1 MSKILVTGATG
12 RLGAN
17 VVRALLERGDEVR
30 CLVMPNDP
38 AAKKLD
44 RLDVEI
50 VEADLR
56 DTERLQ
62 EAVRGV
68 DKVAHFAAIMDVRPA
83 GMSLVEYFDI
93 NTRASFALAD
103 AAQANGVEKFLYT
116 STTAVY
122 DTGTLTVV
130 PTPED
135 VELRPNA
142 DYGVTKVAS
151 EAALMALAYRYDLPT
166 IIHRPSYIMACDQV
180 LVFGKPGPVI
190 GSLKAAATDP
200 HSATYTPDLG
210 EPWKDLEEKARANP
224 DLSLIP
230 YGPAA
235 QPLSAVA
242 ASRGSTGSPRPELVE
257 GRSCGSPG
265 RDSRQV
271 SRARQAELVPWQW
284 HVTDVRDCVQAAL
297 LSLDNTT
304 IERDIFTI
312 AGPPPANFEEVVT
325 YKCSK
330 LGTPYEEVHTAV
342 TWRLDFDISKAREL
356 LGYSPEYDVFRMID
370 DAIAF
375 RNGEDIGVIPA

>member
-1 MSKILVTGATG
+1 MNRILVTGATG

-17 VVRALLERGDEVR
+17 VVKALLERGDEVR

-38 AAKKLD
+38 AAGKLD
-44 RLDVEI
+44 GMDVEI

-56 DTERLQ
+56 DTERVQ
-62 EAVRGV
+62 AAVKGV
-68 DKVAHFAAIMDVRPA
+68 GKVAHFAAIMDVRPA

-180 LVFGKPGPVI
+180 LIFGKPGPVV
-190 GSLKAAATDP
+190 GNLKAAATDP
-200 HSATYTPDLG
+200 HLTYYMPDTD
-210 EPWKDLEEKARANP
+210 EFAARRIEEKARANP
-224 DLSLIP
+224 DLNFIP
-230 YGPAA
+230 YGPGGA
-235 QPLSAVA
+235 
-242 ASRGSTGSPRPELVE
+242 
-257 GRSCGSPG
+257 
-265 RDSRQV
+265 
-271 SRARQAELVPWQW
+271 PWQW
-284 HVTDVRDCVQAAL
+284 HVTDVRDCVQACL
-297 LSLDNTT
+297 LSLDDTT

-312 AGPPPANFEEVVT
+312 AGPPPANFEEVIK
-325 YKCSK
+325 YKCEK
-330 LGTPYEEVHTAV
+330 LGMRSEEVHTPI
-342 TWRLDFDISKAREL
+342 TCILDFDISKARKL
-356 LGYSPEYDVFRMID
+356 LGYKPEYDVFRMID